1 MINLTQS
8 ITSSHPLLLNNKE
21 VDLIDAIIKGISI
34 GNIKIGK
41 KISLKLVL
49 ALRVIR
55 NEYPPPLNIYPYC
68 ICILLGG

>member
-41 KISLKLVL
+41 KISIIRLK
-49 ALRVIR
+49 
-55 NEYPPPLNIYPYC
+55 ESHDSDS
-68 ICILLGG
+68 